1 MSGSMRLVA
10 WSLGLVVLP
19 SVALAQE
26 AARGET
32 YWTEVTLEESTC
44 DKVTV
49 LPGPT
54 VINRN
59 GPDSV
64 TITHAN
70 QTYAGSLTAGGEF
83 TTLPR
88 DLVFGTTTYTIAIS
102 GRMEGNDFTAT
113 VSVGVR
119 EAGTGDCR
127 YRVRWQGRKQ

>member
-1 MSGSMRLVA
+1 MSCSMRLLA
-10 WSLGLVVLP
+10 CSLGLVVLP

-32 YWTEVTLEESTC
+32 WWTEVTLEESTC
-44 DKVTV
+44 DEVTV

-54 VINRN
+54 VITRN
-59 GPDSV
+59 GTDSV

-70 QTYAGSLTAGGEF
+70 QTYTGSLAIGGEF

-119 EAGTGDCR
+119 EAGAGDCR